1 MTTKRS
7 NASDSSKATQ
17 VFPLTFEKFLEIAGD
32 PDPSNNSRYN
42 SANQQPTSKTW
53 ADGVDYF
60 ESVRRL
66 KIGWPEGV
74 KKAREL
80 SSKLY
85 SRLNAEYSFQRDIK
99 FDTTGDWFDIG
110 RVLEGEPDCWGS
122 EIDLD
127 DEFSND
133 KRGKIVR
140 VAVNVGA
147 SCSYSSE
154 QILQRGVYA
163 LAIVDLLER
172 LGKSVELTASCK
184 VEKNGKIWGWEL
196 PLKQA
201 GEELSLDRVA
211 HILGSPSGFR
221 RSWFRVI
228 EHTDY
233 PDCGSSLGCPTDWTE
248 SELKQRQVDIYIGA
262 LFSGNTPWQGKTDT
276 KFIIE
281 QLAKAGIK
289 LEREEDAKA

>member
-17 VFPLTFEKFLEIAGD
+17 VFPLSFEKFLEIAGD
-32 PDPSNNSRYN
+32 PNPDNNSRYK

-53 ADGVDYF
+53 ADGVDYE
-60 ESVRRL
+60 ESVKRL

-85 SRLNAEYSFQRDIK
+85 SRLNAEYSFQRDIT
-99 FDTTGDWFDIG
+99 FNPTGDWFDIG

-122 EIDLD
+122 EIELE

-147 SCSYSSE
+147 SCSYSAE

-211 HILGSPSGFR
+211 HILGSPAGFR
-221 RSWFRVI
+221 RSWFRII
-228 EHTDY
+228 EHTSF

-248 SELKQRQVDIYIGA
+248 SELKQREVDIYIGA
-262 LFSGNTPWQGKTDT
+262 LFSGSTPWQGKTDT